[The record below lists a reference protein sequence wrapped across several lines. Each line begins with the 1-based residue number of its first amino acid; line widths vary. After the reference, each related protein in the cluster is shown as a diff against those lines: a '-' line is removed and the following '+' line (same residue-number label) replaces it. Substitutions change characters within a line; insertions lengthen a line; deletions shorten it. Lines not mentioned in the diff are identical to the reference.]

1 MADNVWVIGVHMTKF
16 AQHKDKDALDL
27 ATEASLSALA
37 DAGQTIHDMDVLAAG
52 SAEELRAL
60 LATNIPDAIVMDL
73 RLPRTDG
80 WTLIREL
87 KADQRTQDVPIIVV
101 SACVRPSD
109 REDAYRAGCDAF
121 ISKPNDPAEVLA
133 QLRRLTKPP
142 LS

>member
-1 MADNVWVIGVHMTKF
+1 MALCMVVEDHPDTREGYVEYLGF
-16 AQHKDKDALDL
+16 AGL
-27 ATEASLSALA
+27 
-37 DAGQTIHDMDVLAAG
+37 DVLAAG

-73 RLPRTDG
+73 RLPKTDG

-87 KADQRTQDVPIIVV
+87 KADQRTRDVPIIVV

-133 QLRRLTKPP
+133 QLRRLTKAPP
-142 LS
+142 S